1 MRGLASAATPLYLA
15 AVIIRTERLLLRAP
29 VISDAARVSLLAGDF
44 EVASLTGTIPHP
56 YSEEMAA
63 DWIRSHQD
71 GEEGVAFAIDLGGDL
86 IGCVGYRA
94 YDEVH
99 AEMGYWLG
107 KPYWGFGF
115 ATEAARALIRHVFQT
130 EGFDYLTCGHFRENP
145 ASARVIAKLGFE
157 PSGRGASRLRRARQ
171 QIALPHLSAHPGAG
185 LGAGGPG
192 PAGALLLRGGNFAVK
207 NSWSNHLV

>member
-56 YSEEMAA
+56 YSEDMAA

-94 YDEVH
+94 YNEDH

-157 PSGRGASRLRRARQ
+157 PSGEVLRDCAARGNKSRCITYRLTRERALAPAAQDLPEPSFSAAGTLR
-171 QIALPHLSAHPGAG
+171 
-185 LGAGGPG
+185 
-192 PAGALLLRGGNFAVK
+192 
-207 NSWSNHLV
+207 

>member
-63 DWIRSHQD
+63 DWIRSHHD

-86 IGCVGYRA
+86 VGCVGYRA

-99 AEMGYWLG
+99 AEIGYWLG

-157 PSGRGASRLRRARQ
+157 PSGEVLRDCAARGNKSRCLTYRLSRERALAPAAQDLPEPSFSEAGTLR
-171 QIALPHLSAHPGAG
+171 
-185 LGAGGPG
+185 
-192 PAGALLLRGGNFAVK
+192 
-207 NSWSNHLV
+207 

>member
-1 MRGLASAATPLYLA
+1 MRGLASASTPLYLA
-15 AVIIRTERLLLRAP
+15 AVIVRTERLLLRAP

-44 EVASLTGTIPHP
+44 QVASLTGTIPHP
-56 YSEEMAA
+56 YTEEMAA

-115 ATEAARALIRHVFQT
+115 ATEAARALIRHVFEK

-157 PSGRGASRLRRARQ
+157 PSGEVLRDCAARGNKSRCVTYRLTRERALAPAAQDLPEPSFSEAGTLR
-171 QIALPHLSAHPGAG
+171 
-185 LGAGGPG
+185 
-192 PAGALLLRGGNFAVK
+192 
-207 NSWSNHLV
+207 

>member
-1 MRGLASAATPLYLA
+1 MRGLASASTPLYLA

-29 VISDAARVSLLAGDF
+29 AIADAARISLLAGDF
-44 EVASLTGTIPHP
+44 EVASMTGTIPHP

-94 YDEVH
+94 YDAVH

-157 PSGRGASRLRRARQ
+157 PSGEVLRDCAARGNKSRCVTYRLTRERALAPVPPDLPETSFSEAGTLR
-171 QIALPHLSAHPGAG
+171 
-185 LGAGGPG
+185 
-192 PAGALLLRGGNFAVK
+192 
-207 NSWSNHLV
+207 

>member
-1 MRGLASAATPLYLA
+1 
-15 AVIIRTERLLLRAP
+15 LLLRAP
-29 VISDAARVSLLAGDF
+29 AIADAVRISLLAGDL
-44 EVASLTGTIPHP
+44 EVASMTGTIPHP

-63 DWIRSHQD
+63 DWIRSHKD
-71 GEEGVAFAIDLGGDL
+71 GEEGVAFAIDLGGAL

-115 ATEAARALIRHVFQT
+115 ATEAARALIRHVFQK
-130 EGFDYLTCGHFRENP
+130 EGFDYLTVGHFRENP

-157 PSGRGASRLRRARQ
+157 PSGEVLRDCAARGNKSRCLTYKLTRERALAPAPQDAPEPSFSEAGTLR
-171 QIALPHLSAHPGAG
+171 
-185 LGAGGPG
+185 
-192 PAGALLLRGGNFAVK
+192 
-207 NSWSNHLV
+207 